1 MQAACRSIHNNVH
14 CCTYIGAW
22 RQTIM
27 QAVHAGQS
35 TKVQSACNNVP
46 NATTLAVD
54 ELAEGAHSSTAKNLL
69 ISRTK
74 RRGESKTTKKKGG
87 VIMEV
92 HVAVVCSVVG
102 FLGFV
107 VLILGVAGEAATAK
121 ALARTS
127 YDIYGTTKCQYR
139 ATAALGCG
147 IVAALLVITAQVG
160 VTAAGLCCGCCQTW
174 EVPKQARRIV
184 GMVLAAVS
192 WYAY

>member
-1 MQAACRSIHNNVH
+1 
-14 CCTYIGAW
+14 
-22 RQTIM
+22 M
-27 QAVHAGQS
+27 QAVHAGLS

-121 ALARTS
+121 ALAGTS

-160 VTAAGLCCGCCQTW
+160 VTAAGLCCGCCTW